1 MAGPKRPRMRPTL
14 GVALAF
20 AGCALLALGTAS
32 AGNRTAAGKP
42 KLTIVR
48 DGPGRVA
55 NLSGTIACG
64 ASCSAKFTS
73 GTTVWLT
80 ASSLDGSR
88 FLGWTGACRGKAVHC
103 TLFLNGTA
111 TTTARFEPAMAE
123 LDVTVGGAGRVTS
136 DPPGIACGTGSDGCS
151 HVYIKHTGVRLQ
163 AAPAPTAAFV
173 GWAGACTG
181 TGVCRPSLS
190 EPRSVRAVF
199 RRRYAITATASGP
212 GTIES
217 GLWPG
222 CQPPCSALSPS
233 DAVVPLAAV
242 PAAGAAFDHWTGA
255 CVGAGASCVLATDAP
270 STVTASFI
278 TLKPVLPGLGP
289 ALEVTVAGPGRVS
302 GAGIAC
308 PPTCATR
315 PNVPAVLLAATPS
328 VGAVFAGWSGD
339 CAGFGAATCSVGV
352 GAARTVTA
360 TFRRRYG
367 LAVAPPHGK
376 PTVTISP
383 PGTSCVGTC
392 SVLERSDALVT
403 ISVTPPTGNAYWGA
417 ACTGRGVVC
426 SLAVDAPVTIP
437 LNVTTFVPALFTSY
451 GLVVSLTRKGT
462 VKRATGFTC
471 TRVSGPT
478 TCADEVKTGTNVQ
491 LTATPKA
498 RFLHWSGA
506 CTGNKPTCALSMN
519 STKVVIAHLRK
530 P

>member
-1 MAGPKRPRMRPTL
+1 MAGLGRPRIL

-20 AGCALLALGTAS
+20 AGCALFALGMAS
-32 AGNRTAAGKP
+32 AGGRAASAKP

-64 ASCSAKFTS
+64 ARCSATFTS

-80 ASSLDGSR
+80 ASSVDGSR
-88 FLGWTGACRGKAVHC
+88 FLGWTGACRGKPVQC

-111 TTTARFEPAMAE
+111 TTTARFEPAMVE

-136 DPPGIACGTGSDGCS
+136 DPPGITCGTGSDACS
-151 HVYIKHTGVRLQ
+151 HFYVKHTGVRLQ
-163 AAPAPTAAFV
+163 ATPTSSTAFV

-190 EPRSVRAVF
+190 ESRSVRAVF

-233 DAVVPLAAV
+233 DAIVPLAAV
-242 PAAGAAFDHWTGA
+242 PAEGAAFDRWTGA
-255 CVGAGASCVLATDAP
+255 CVGAAASCVLATDAP
-270 STVTASFI
+270 STVAASFV
-278 TLKPVLPGLGP
+278 TLKPVLPGSGP
-289 ALEVTVAGPGRVS
+289 LLEVTVAGPGRVT
-302 GAGIAC
+302 GGGIAC
-308 PPTCATR
+308 SPICAAR
-315 PNVPAVLLAATPS
+315 PNVPAVLLTATPS
-328 VGAVFAGWSGD
+328 AGAVFAGWGGD
-339 CAGFGAATCSVGV
+339 CAGFAAATCSVGV

-367 LAVAPPHGK
+367 LAIAPPFQK

-403 ISVTPPTGNAYWGA
+403 ISVAPPGDHADWGA
-417 ACTGRGVVC
+417 ACTGRGLVC
-426 SLAVDAPVTIP
+426 SLAVDASVTVP
-437 LNVTTFVPALFTSY
+437 LRVTAVLPATFTAY

-462 VKRATGFTC
+462 VKEGTGFTC

-478 TCADEVKTGTNVQ
+478 TCSDEVRSGTKVQ
-491 LTATPKA
+491 LAATPKA

-506 CTGNKPTCALSMN
+506 CTGKKPTCALTMN
-519 STKVVIAHLRK
+519 GTKVVIAHLRK